1 MRAFPNRS
9 SYPLITFEQ
18 AWEMV
23 QRQAQPLPPRR
34 YELADLPGLV
44 LAEEIVA
51 EADIPPFPAATMDGY
66 ALLSTDGV
74 RPRRVLGER
83 EAGDA
88 AEMPL
93 AAGDCVRI
101 MTGAPLPAGADAV
114 LPVEETREVEG
125 LMIPARSVRP
135 GENVRRAGDD
145 VPAGARVLS
154 AGAPL
159 GPAEI
164 GLLASVNRAS
174 ALAHPRPRV
183 AILATGSEL
192 SAPGAP
198 LGPAQI
204 PDSNSP
210 ALTAAVRLAGAE
222 VALALRVADR
232 EDELR
237 ASLHAAL
244 READLVLT
252 CGGVSMGTRDLVK
265 PLLEQLG
272 TVHFGRVAIKPG
284 KPLTYA
290 TVQGMHLLGLP
301 GNPVSSLVMFE
312 LFARPLL
319 RLLAGHRACRRPRV
333 RAALR
338 QRLRHEPDR
347 TEFQRARLHWTGAH
361 WEAETTGPQSSS
373 RLLSMA
379 GANALLC
386 LPQGRGDFE
395 AGEIVEA
402 IRLDW
407 PEEEPAS

>member
-1 MRAFPNRS
+1 MRAFANRS
-9 SYPLITFEQ
+9 DYALISFEQ
-18 AWEMV
+18 AWETV
-23 QRQAQPLPPRR
+23 QRQAKPLPPQR
-34 YELADLPGLV
+34 YDLASLAGLA

-66 ALLSTDGV
+66 ALRAADGD

-88 AEMPL
+88 TDTPL
-93 AAGDCVRI
+93 AAGDCLRI
-101 MTGAPLPAGADAV
+101 MTGAPLPVGADAV
-114 LPVEETREVEG
+114 LPVEETRESEG
-125 LMIPARSVRP
+125 MMIPARAARP

-145 VPAGARVLS
+145 IAAGTRVLPAGAS
-154 AGAPL
+154 L

-164 GLLASVNRAS
+164 GLLASLNRAS

-192 SAPGAP
+192 AAPGAP

-210 ALTAAVRLAGAE
+210 ALAAAVRLAGAE
-222 VALALRVADR
+222 VALAQRVADR
-232 EDELR
+232 EDALR
-237 ASLHAAL
+237 AALHAAL
-244 READLVLT
+244 QQADLVLT

-265 PLLEQLG
+265 PLLEELG

-290 TVQGMHLLGLP
+290 TIQGVHLLGLP
-301 GNPVSSLVMFE
+301 GNPVSSLVMCE

-319 RLLAGHRACRRPRV
+319 RLLAGQRAYRRPRV
-333 RAALR
+333 AATLR

-347 TEFQRARLHWTGAH
+347 LEFQRARLTWVGAR
-361 WEAETTGPQSSS
+361 WEADTTGSQISS
-373 RLLSMA
+373 RLLSLT

-395 AGEIVEA
+395 AGEAVEA

-407 PEEEPAS
+407 PEEEPAP